1 MSKIRLYCISKP
13 QKGGLDDEVSRF
25 TRLCRGL
32 GSELEVLHLFSKK
45 IHIAQKQQALAQ
57 DSDSEAFAPHMGGAF
72 CIGLAP
78 HGEILDSFGFVDLLK
93 DRQRVHFFIG
103 GAYGLGERFLAQCD
117 AVVSLSKL
125 TMSHQIAM
133 LVTLEQIYR
142 ALSLMHNHPYH
153 K

>member
-1 MSKIRLYCISKP
+1 MNKIRLCCISKP

-32 GSELEVLHLFSKK
+32 DSELEVLHLFSKK
-45 IHIAQKQQALAQ
+45 IRIAQKQQTSAQ
-57 DSDSEAFAPHMGGAF
+57 DSYSEAFAPYLGGAF

-78 HGEILDSFGFVDLLK
+78 HGMILDSFGFVDLLK
-93 DRQRVHFFIG
+93 NRQKVHFFIG
-103 GAYGLGERFLAQCD
+103 GAYGLGEDFLSQCD

-133 LVTLEQIYR
+133 LVALEQIYR